1 MIRLLLFMLIVLLQY
16 FLMFFVGS
24 HWSIDIL
31 AEAVYQVIS
40 LMIFL
45 CLGACNARTVHQCHH
60 EFLACVMPE
69 VDESRNLQ
77 GSFGFWVQQLQF
89 QSFIRVV
96 MPQFEWKTSF
106 DLTQDGGLELWGML
120 QIPIQYSL
128 TYFCNS
134 WQLTDIYSHELTGV
148 AIRALVTNRSSF

>member
-77 GSFGFWVQQLQF
+77 GSLGFWEFHSSSYAPIWVEDLIWPYPRWWFGIVRNAPDTNTIQPDIFLQQLT
-89 QSFIRVV
+89 V
-96 MPQFEWKTSF
+96 
-106 DLTQDGGLELWGML
+106 DGHIFSWIDRCCHSSTGDQ
-120 QIPIQYSL
+120 QIKL
-128 TYFCNS
+128 
-134 WQLTDIYSHELTGV
+134 
-148 AIRALVTNRSSF
+148 